1 MAADPKKVD
10 SKKEK
15 ATWLADIKAAVR
27 KGATQKAKDGTP
39 ISLGWVFARGKDKN
53 DHIFMMHPRKPAKTL
68 MAELKKAHPDR
79 KTLCWGTSC
88 VVKEGGKFNLEIKY
102 IKKLPGGE
110 RYIQEALKA
119 MALPQL
125 KVVLAPLRDD
135 EEVADVEETEDSE
148 ATDSADAS
156 TEEVELG
163 ASGAG
168 DDETEAASDDRQSA
182 AAGEDEEAKDEDEED
197 EAPSASAQSSSASAQ
212 ASSAPASG
220 DVKAKALSEA
230 PQVWQVTRSVM
241 SKNIDQLR
249 AAIKAEYANEAPELN
264 SEIDKGVAQMNRIME
279 HLDHRLAE
287 QLEKAHQAKDEAARR
302 AELAKAKALLTEHIK
317 YVQSEPLIAHIDSN
331 PFGVQTNLKKTLLA
345 SFTHVAKVIA

>member
-1 MAADPKKVD
+1 MAADPKAAD

-15 ATWLADIKAAVR
+15 ATWLADTKAAVR
-27 KGATQKAKDGTP
+27 KGAAQKTKDGTP

-53 DHIFMMHPRKPAKTL
+53 DHIFILHPRKPAKTL
-68 MAELKKAHPDR
+68 MAELKKAHADR
-79 KTLCWGTSC
+79 KTVCWGTSS

-125 KVVLAPLRDD
+125 KVVLAPVRDD
-135 EEVADVEETEDSE
+135 EEVADVEETEDIE
-148 ATDSADAS
+148 ETGTADDS
-156 TEEVELG
+156 TEELELD
-163 ASGAG
+163 ARGAG
-168 DDETEAASDDRQSA
+168 DDDEETEAASDARESA
-182 AAGEDEEAKDEDEED
+182 AAGEDEEEGDEEEDEEE
-197 EAPSASAQSSSASAQ
+197 EAPAASAQ

-220 DVKAKALSEA
+220 DAKLKALGEA
-230 PQVWQVTRSVM
+230 PQVWHVTRSVM

-279 HLDHRLAE
+279 RLDHRLAE
-287 QLEKAHQAKDEAARR
+287 QLDKAHKAKDEAARR
-302 AELAKAKALLTEHIK
+302 AELAKVKALLTEHIK

>member
-1 MAADPKKVD
+1 MAADLRKVD

-27 KGATQKAKDGTP
+27 KGATQKTKDGTP

-53 DHIFMMHPRKPAKTL
+53 DHVFIMHPRKPAKTL

-102 IKKLPGGE
+102 IKKLPGSE

-125 KVVLAPLRDD
+125 KVVLAPVRDD
-135 EEVADVEETEDSE
+135 EEVADVEETEDSGE
-148 ATDSADAS
+148 TATADDSA
-156 TEEVELG
+156 EEVELG
-163 ASGAG
+163 ASSAG

-182 AAGEDEEAKDEDEED
+182 AAGVDEETKDEDEKEA
-197 EAPSASAQSSSASAQ
+197 APSASAQPSA
-212 ASSAPASG
+212 APASG
-220 DVKAKALSEA
+220 DAKAKALGEA

-331 PFGVQTNLKKTLLA
+331 PFGVQTDLKKTLLA
-345 SFTHVAKVIA
+345 SFTHVAKVIT